1 MEITNTEVELLK
13 EINPALVGIYLS
25 WRLLNLTIEDFGLSM
40 STKYKYKNELKSLFG
55 INVSKPMVQVQQVAL

>member
-13 EINPALVGIYLS
+13 DINPALVGIYLS

-40 STKYKYKNELKSLFG
+40 STKYKYKNELKDLFG
-55 INVSKPMVQVQQVAL
+55 INVSKPRVAIQQVAL

>member
-55 INVSKPMVQVQQVAL
+55 INVSKPRVQIQQVAI

>member
-55 INVSKPMVQVQQVAL
+55 INVSKPRVQVQQVAL

>member
-1 MEITNTEVELLK
+1 MEITDTEVELLK
-13 EINPALVGIYLS
+13 DINPALVGIYLS

-55 INVSKPMVQVQQVAL
+55 INVSKPRVQIQEVAL

>member
-25 WRLLNLTIEDFGLSM
+25 WKLLNLTIEDFGLSM

-55 INVSKPMVQVQQVAL
+55 INVSKQRVQIQQVAI